1 MDRRDFFRSS
11 LILAAATPS
20 ILSAHNDFNFNDI
33 YINAKEMQILKSV
46 NDRLT
51 NIRRT
56 VGYGNF
62 NLIGFDDAI
71 TIARRYDRVGSFSK
85 EELEFMEKIFY
96 ADPSQHGFYGKKTC
110 EHITDVIN
118 RNDVHKVPYTGHY
131 LFKGKTTNTYTH
143 MLKDV
148 GSSLILTSGV
158 RSIVKQ
164 FSLFLGKLES
174 TGGNITD
181 ASKSIAPPAYSFHS
195 IGDFDVGKKG
205 YGYANFTPRFATT
218 KEFYKMQKLNYIK
231 MRYTINNKDGVR
243 FEPWHV
249 EII

>member
-1 MDRRDFFRSS
+1 MNRRDFFKTS
-11 LILAAATPS
+11 ILASVSAPI
-20 ILSAHNDFNFNDI
+20 ILNAKDITEDI
-33 YINAKEMQILKSV
+33 YISPQEMQTLKTV
-46 NDRLT
+46 NRKLK

-56 VGYGNF
+56 VGFGNF
-62 NLIGFDDAI
+62 NLIGFDDARS
-71 TIARRYDRVGSFSK
+71 IARNYSRVGRFSK

-96 ADPSQHGFYGKKTC
+96 ADPTIHGFYGKKTC
-110 EHITDVIN
+110 ESITTRIDKKE
-118 RNDVHKVPYTGHY
+118 VHKIPYTGHY
-131 LFKGKTTNTYTH
+131 LYKGKTTDIYNN
-143 MLKDV
+143 MIKDV

-158 RSIVKQ
+158 RSTIKQ

-174 TGGNITD
+174 EKGNLSL
-181 ASKSIAPPAYSFHS
+181 ASQSIAPPAHSFHS

-205 YGYANFTPRFATT
+205 YGYANFTSRFATT
-218 KEFYKMQKLNYIK
+218 QEFFKMQKLKYIK

>member
-1 MDRRDFFRSS
+1 MNRRDFFKTS
-11 LILAAATPS
+11 LFAGVCAPIILNANEIS
-20 ILSAHNDFNFNDI
+20 NDF
-33 YINAKEMQILKSV
+33 YISREEFQLLKSV
-46 NDRLT
+46 NKRLK
-51 NIRRT
+51 NVRRT
-56 VGYGNF
+56 VGFGNF
-62 NLIGFDDAI
+62 NLISFDD
-71 TIARRYDRVGSFSK
+71 TLSIARNYSRVGRFSK
-85 EELEFMEKIFY
+85 EEIAFMNKIFY
-96 ADPSQHGFYGKKTC
+96 SDPTVHGFYGRKTC
-110 EHITDVIN
+110 EDITTRIN
-118 RNDVHKVPYTGHY
+118 KKEVHKVPYTGHY
-131 LFKGKTTNTYTH
+131 LYKGKTTQTYDS
-143 MLKDV
+143 MLNDV

-174 TGGNITD
+174 VNGNLSE

-218 KEFYKMQKLNYIK
+218 QEFFKMRKLSYIK